1 MGVLDDYELLPNR
14 LSVKV
19 FLLIIKSFWMKFLI
33 YL

>member
-19 FLLIIKSFWMKFLI
+19 FLLVIKVFEWNS
-33 YL
+33 